1 MTELHI
7 KNIDELKSFAST
19 YLSNL
24 KEQKG
29 TTVIGLSG
37 DLGSGK
43 TTFSQTV
50 AKLLGINEVV
60 TSPTFIIQKTY
71 KTTDDVFF
79 NFVHIDAY
87 RLDEAQELLTLG
99 FDSLLKQPN
108 TLVFIE
114 WPEKVSEVLPEDTKY
129 IYFTFINEQERLIRY

>member
-7 KNIDELKSFAST
+7 KNIDELKSFVST